1 MIKVGL
7 NHNLPDF
14 VSLYRMLKAHPDVEI
29 KWVHNFGRTVPIDQ
43 MYPQLAG
50 EGDFKFAET
59 LDLNDIN
66 LYIGP
71 DLSLEVMAGI
81 PDLKVIG
88 VSQMRVPEL
97 NAEIGLPEYNR
108 KALVRGAR
116 VAYLPDEFTYLGA
129 LALMPLAKNLLLGD
143 AVEGS
148 VVFSS
153 RANDDRSIT
162 AGTWNGYFKDWFTEQ
177 LTEQVLRPLQQ
188 SFGGTFRVVPFNVP
202 GNVSMATFV
211 VPMRMSGDDVRELYH
226 KFYDDHRHVV
236 ILGENRDVRPGM
248 VEGTNKA
255 VISINVNDGRL
266 FVSVA
271 FDSRFR
277 MGHGVIVHVMNLL
290 FGLDERTGF

>member
-50 EGDFKFAET
+50 EGDFKLAET
-59 LDLNDIN
+59 PDLTDID

-71 DLSLEVMAGI
+71 DLGPKDVVDNPG
-81 PDLKVIG
+81 LKVIG
-88 VSQMRVPEL
+88 VSQLRDPEL

-116 VAYLPDEFTYLGA
+116 VAYLPEEFTYLGA

-153 RANDDRSIT
+153 RANDDRSIS
-162 AGTWNGYFKDWFTEQ
+162 AGTWNGYFKDWFTRQ

-188 SFGGTFRVVPFNVP
+188 SFSGTFRVVPFNVA

-211 VPMRMSGDDVRELYH
+211 VPVRMSEEDVRELYH

-236 ILGENRDVRPGM
+236 ILGENRDVRSDM

-255 VISINVNDGRL
+255 VISVSEDDGRL

-271 FDSRFR
+271 FDVRSR